1 MTHGETVAPDVWL
14 AGGAEYF
21 KGEEALNGT
30 DYYDYLQDQGYKL
43 VFNKKQLKKY
53 KDDEKLL
60 GVFRTGNLDT

>member
-1 MTHGETVAPDVWL
+1 MTHMETVAPDVWL
-14 AGGAEYF
+14 AGGAEHF

-43 VFNKKQLKKY
+43 VLNKKQLKKY